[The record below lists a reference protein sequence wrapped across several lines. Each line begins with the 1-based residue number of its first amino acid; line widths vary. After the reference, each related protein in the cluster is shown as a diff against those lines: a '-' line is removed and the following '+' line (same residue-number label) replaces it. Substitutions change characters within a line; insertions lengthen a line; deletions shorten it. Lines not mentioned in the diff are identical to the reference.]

1 VLPLRGKVV
10 NAVKGSRKTVLD
22 NAEAA
27 ALFTAI
33 GAGSGAEF
41 DLDACRYERVVLL
54 TDADVDGSHIRCL
67 LLTLIHTEMRPLLDA
82 GRVYAAQPPTHV
94 VRVGK
99 ESKTY
104 VYSEAEMEAL
114 VRDLEE
120 KGRRPVITRF
130 KGLGEMNVDELAETT
145 LDPETRVL
153 RRITVEDT
161 SRASSIFE
169 TLMGSAVEPRR
180 DFIVKHSAE
189 YGHALDI

>member
-1 VLPLRGKVV
+1 
-10 NAVKGSRKTVLD
+10 
-22 NAEAA
+22 
-27 ALFTAI
+27 
-33 GAGSGAEF
+33 
-41 DLDACRYERVVLL
+41 
-54 TDADVDGSHIRCL
+54 
-67 LLTLIHTEMRPLLDA
+67 MRPLLDA